1 MIGSTGRQPS
11 GSTRPTPL
19 IERVVDRKV
28 LAPDPRLIKTLGSH
42 HDLKTAVADLIDN
55 SVDAGAKRILIRFDL
70 DADCPAGLTVV
81 DDGRGMDS
89 DQADEAMRL
98 GGRRDYERT
107 SHGHFG
113 IGLKSASFSHA
124 AKLTL
129 LTSPRPGD
137 YHGRRLVKADVLRDY
152 GCDILDPA
160 PVSAQLRELLKVLG
174 TETGTVVRWTDT
186 DLPAGSGPDS
196 GRWLDD
202 ARAQLRMHL
211 GLVYHRL
218 LEDGRLSV
226 EIEIH
231 DLASGASGAP
241 EAVAPIDPVG
251 FSATAVIGYPETLVV
266 ATGSADLSMRC
277 HIVPPRSSGPGYRLY
292 GRDGAEAQGFFI
304 YRNDRLI
311 QAGGWNQ
318 VTDNDRNR
326 ALARVVI
333 DDFDALAPHVRL
345 NPEKTGIVFGHALR
359 AGIRQATTGRPN
371 GSTFAGY
378 IERAEAVL
386 VDSRRRR
393 RRRTP
398 VVKPSK
404 GLHEDVRRVVRTEVP
419 IRPDEDPV
427 EMRWR
432 RMPADR
438 FLQLDRENRI
448 IYLNQRYRPMLTGG
462 ITGLSDAPL
471 VKTLVYLLAENH
483 FTGQYWGVRDKDL
496 LDVWEMVLGAAVQAE
511 AEYRAGRTR

>member
-1 MIGSTGRQPS
+1 MSVPARRQLRGAS
-11 GSTRPTPL
+11 GPVPAA
-19 IERVVDRKV
+19 ERVVDRRV
-28 LAPDPRLIKTLGSH
+28 LAPDPRLIKSLGSH
-42 HDLKTAVADLIDN
+42 HDLKTAVADLVDN
-55 SVDAGAKRILIRFDL
+55 CVDAGARRVLVRFDL
-70 DADCPAGLTVV
+70 DADRSTGLTVV

-98 GGRRDYERT
+98 GGRKAYERT

-124 AKLTL
+124 ATLTV
-129 LTSPRPGD
+129 LTSSHPGE
-137 YHGRRLVKADVLRDY
+137 YHGRRLVKADVQRDY

-160 PVSAQLRELLKVLG
+160 PVGVQLRNLLKLLG
-174 TETGTVVRWTDT
+174 ADTGTVVRWTDT
-186 DLPAGSGPDS
+186 DLPAGSGPDV

-226 EIEIH
+226 DIEIH
-231 DLASGASGAP
+231 DLLAGTSGAP
-241 EAVAPIDPVG
+241 ESVAPIDPVG
-251 FSATAVIGYPETLVV
+251 FSTTAVTGYPTTLIV
-266 ATGSADLSMRC
+266 ATGSTDVPMRC

-292 GRDGAEAQGFFI
+292 GRDGAESQGFFI
-304 YRNDRLI
+304 YRSDRLI

-318 VTDNDRNR
+318 VASADRNR

-359 AGIRQATTGRPN
+359 AGIGQATGRPD
-371 GSTFAGY
+371 GPSFVAY
-378 IERAEAVL
+378 LERAEAVL

-398 VVKPSK
+398 VVNPSK
-404 GLHEDVRRVVRTEVP
+404 GLHEDVRRVVRAEVP
-419 IRPDEDPV
+419 IRADEDPV

-438 FLQLDRENRI
+438 FLQLDRENRV
-448 IYLNQRYRPMLTGG
+448 IYLNQRHRQMLTGG
-462 ITGLSDAPL
+462 VTGLSDAPL
-471 VKTLVYLLAENH
+471 VKTLVYLLTENH
-483 FTGQYWGVRDKDL
+483 FTGQYWGARDKDL
-496 LDVWEMVLGAAVQAE
+496 LDVWEVVLGAAAETE
-511 AEYRAGRTR
+511 AEYRARRAR